1 MNQKEFYSNDKGLK
15 RDTNNKNSSGKS
27 WMVKQKTGKKLNRV
41 NITRLH
47 DNLSKTTHQKQNDG
61 ANKYIEK
68 MYKNSKNSQMFNG
81 SAQKNAFQGKK
92 SQTNFATESFPAD
105 VVTKAKTVAQ
115 VVEKLDFGKKN
126 PIMERIIE
134 DKNIFKLYNLMNN
147 NYTEAARKIN
157 TKYLKDF
164 GKELESKS
172 QESKFKMEVLCEIAA
187 FFSQFFVPTS
197 KNTMGV
203 IAKIQEN
210 EDKDNNED

>member
-1 MNQKEFYSNDKGLK
+1 
-15 RDTNNKNSSGKS
+15 
-27 WMVKQKTGKKLNRV
+27 
-41 NITRLH
+41 
-47 DNLSKTTHQKQNDG
+47 
-61 ANKYIEK
+61 
-68 MYKNSKNSQMFNG
+68 MFNG

-92 SQTNFATESFPAD
+92 SQTNFVTESFPAD

-172 QESKFKMEVLCEIAA
+172 
-187 FFSQFFVPTS
+187 
-197 KNTMGV
+197 
-203 IAKIQEN
+203 
-210 EDKDNNED
+210 